1 MNWSQL
7 NIIIEKSNNIV
18 LSTHVNPD
26 GDGLGSE
33 VGMYHYLKSI
43 GKDCRIINTSKL
55 PELYSFLDPDNV
67 IEHYIDEDHNDYF
80 KTVDIVIALDIGDYK
95 RMNQI
100 KDKINELHIYS
111 VSIDH
116 HPEEEQFF
124 DLSLVDV
131 SAPATGYMVW
141 KYLTFNNY
149 EELPIV
155 VANALYCALI
165 TDTGSFKYNSTN
177 SDCHIMAAH
186 LLECGVKPYDIY
198 DVVYERREMSQVKL
212 LASVIHNLKFYNEG
226 EFAGYIIKKEDLKS
240 CGATHRDVEGF
251 TDFVRSIKGVQVS
264 FMILEQKYDIRI
276 NLRSRG
282 KYIINDIAKY
292 FGGGG
297 HQLAAGATISNSSCE
312 DIEDKIVKLLKRKN
326 KHVY

>member
-1 MNWSQL
+1 MNWTLL
-7 NIIIEKSNNIV
+7 NSLIEKSNTIV

-26 GDGLGSE
+26 GDGLGSQLALYYYIKTINKE
-33 VGMYHYLKSI
+33 
-43 GKDCRIINTSKL
+43 CRIINTSGL
-55 PELYSFLDPDNV
+55 PNLYNFLDPDNIV
-67 IEHYIDEDHNDYF
+67 EQYSDDLHSEYF
-80 KTVDIVIALDIGDYK
+80 KNVDTVIALDIGDYK

-100 KDKINELHIYS
+100 KDEIIKNSIYS
-111 VSIDH
+111 ISIDH
-116 HPEEEQFF
+116 HPEDEDFF
-124 DLSLVDV
+124 DLSLVDT
-131 SAPATGYMVW
+131 SAPATGYLVW
-141 KYLTFNNY
+141 KYLMFNKY
-149 EELPIV
+149 EKMPIH

-198 DVVYERREMSQVKL
+198 DVVYERREMSQVRL
-212 LASVIHNLKFYNEG
+212 LAFVINNLKFYSDG
-226 EFAGYIIKKEDLKS
+226 EFAGYIIRQDDLDKCNS
-240 CGATHRDVEGF
+240 THKDVEGF

-282 KYIINDIAKY
+282 KYIINDIAKN

-297 HQLAAGATISNSSCE
+297 HKLAAGATILNKDCE
-312 DIEDKIVKLLKRKN
+312 TIENKIVELLKRK
-326 KHVY
+326 K